1 MLIFGSIAATGAAHR
16 IFADVLP
23 HGRRQPLP
31 SSLMPSSSV
40 LHSTRPPS
48 SLTRRL
54 LPDHGKTQPT
64 PFGPKSGPSWK
75 WPAISGSYHPI
86 ATATSGGN
94 PLMRRPLPLPH
105 ARTRQCGRNLA
116 STLVPFCG
124 KPDTR
129 PKVATPRKCMA
140 GHPVLR
146 AQVPAP
152 LGGSQHYLR

>member
-16 IFADVLP
+16 IFADILP

-31 SSLMPSSSV
+31 SSLMLSSSV
-40 LHSTRPPS
+40 LHSTQPPS

-54 LPDHGKTQPT
+54 LPDHGETQPT

-75 WPAISGSYHPI
+75 WPAISGSYYPI

-94 PLMRRPLPLPH
+94 PLMCRPLPLA
-105 ARTRQCGRNLA
+105 AR
-116 STLVPFCG
+116 
-124 KPDTR
+124 PDTA
-129 PKVATPRKCMA
+129 VRKKFGEHIGAVLRQARYQAESGNAQKGMA
-140 GHPVLR
+140 GYLVLR